1 MPLYCECAC
10 YKSPVIFLPYANNFG
25 NHSLFVAVG
34 RGWGILGLTWFSG
47 EREGGPIIQNLREN
61 LGKFSWL
68 GSFKPFSG
76 ERL

>member
-1 MPLYCECAC
+1 MQT
-10 YKSPVIFLPYANNFG
+10 
-25 NHSLFVAVG
+25 
-34 RGWGILGLTWFSG
+34 ILGTTHYLLLWGGDGEFLGITWFSG
-47 EREGGPIIQNLREN
+47 ERDGGPIIQNLREN